1 MSGLR
6 IGAYYWD
13 EPLAKGGM
21 GAVWR
26 GRHRHTG
33 TPVALKVLLAEAVR
47 DPWYRRAFSHEIRA
61 VAALDHPAVV
71 RVFDR
76 GSIPSTPPAQEA
88 GLTGGSPFLVMEL
101 LQGGTLRPLLGRLPW
116 PQLRWTLLRIL
127 DGLAHAHAH
136 GVLHR
141 DIKPANLLLNRSRT
155 RVVLTDFGIARPR
168 TLEAAAPTDDWVV
181 GTPTYMA
188 PEQARGR
195 WRDQGP
201 WTDLYALGCLAW
213 ALLTGRPPRSGAELE
228 SDPTLRQRPLPQLL
242 PTHPVPDGLGSWLR
256 KMLATAPR
264 ARFQRA
270 PDAAWELSR
279 LAEPETTTITP
290 VQSHLVTQSP
300 AMVRLRGPRSTGLV
314 PDLGAGPTRQPPER
328 WTPDVATQSVELS
341 GEAPALVGL
350 RRMPLLG
357 RESLQDTL
365 WQQLILAIMDR
376 QPRAVVVRGAPGL
389 GRTTLLEWVGHRVG
403 ELGVA
408 EAISVAQVPSSEA
421 HEAAPGSRL
430 AHALGQLFRCADMPV
445 ERARRQLDRALEGLP
460 SLSLT
465 STELDGLS
473 RIFGQLGPERTASR
487 PPPFPSPQARHAT
500 LRRLLQAMAELRPR
514 VLLLDDAHEDPD
526 GITLARRL
534 MQRSDGPLLMVLSAP
549 ESIRPAVEERFARL
563 VGETS
568 ATTLTLTPLDDAVLA
583 QALDQLLRL
592 DPALREQVLRHAR
605 GNPQLATTTVRAW
618 RAWRLL
624 VRGRRG
630 HLLNRPGPPPLPD
643 DIAAAWRARL
653 DRFLTAADPSVGLA
667 LELAAHMG
675 EGVRSQAWR
684 SACAAGGFELV
695 DSLEDALLDTG
706 LGMASGDGPASGWH
720 FAHPALVSAL
730 QTRAAAGG
738 RSADH
743 HKALLSTDS
752 RRGPT
757 ALEQRAHHHHGAGEL
772 DVAVDCMRRA
782 VLAWRTRGEYSHAGA
797 LLDRWQNW
805 LRTSSVA
812 ENNPAWGRLALERA
826 EWTHMRGNRRVAL
839 STARDA
845 LDAARSQGWPLLE
858 AVAMRVVGT
867 LERSGHPEAPGH
879 LLLARSVAMLEE
891 LDPRP
896 SPDSERRRELGL
908 ARVRLASSYRRMGQH
923 DRSHALCIA
932 ALSDFEAAQEPRLQ
946 GFAALNLGRAAL
958 SLGSRE
964 EGERWLE
971 TAQTIYA
978 EAGDH
983 QMAAV
988 SEAELADLARKE
1000 GRLDDAQPAFEH
1012 ARSVIQAA
1020 GRPAWIPLLHL
1031 TLIDLARENW
1041 EAARLRTEQM
1051 LPALRRSGE
1060 QVYASYAI
1068 ALHLVAVAR
1077 LQRWDEVAVD
1087 CDLLEPSLQDRG
1099 AQDFEVF
1106 ELLAGIALA
1115 AREREDLPL
1124 ARRIRRLAVKMR
1136 PPDPT

>member
-1 MSGLR
+1 
-6 IGAYYWD
+6 
-13 EPLAKGGM
+13 M

-47 DPWYRRAFSHEIRA
+47 DPWYRRAFNHEIRA

-76 GSIPSTPPAQEA
+76 GRVPNTPSAQEA
-88 GLTGGSPFLVMEL
+88 GLTAGSPFLVMEL
-101 LQGGTLRPLLGRLPW
+101 LEGGTLRPLLG
-116 PQLRWTLLRIL
+116 QLTWLQIRWTLLRIL

-141 DIKPANLLLNRSRT
+141 DIKPANLLLDASRT

-168 TLEAAAPTDDWVV
+168 TVAAAAPTDDWVV

-228 SDPTLRQRPLPQLL
+228 SDPTLRARPLPQLL
-242 PTHPVPDGLGSWLR
+242 PAHPVPNGLGSWLR
-256 KMLATAPR
+256 KMLASTPR

-270 PDAAWELSR
+270 PDAAWELLR
-279 LAEPETTTITP
+279 LAEPETTTVTP
-290 VQSHLVTQSP
+290 VQSHLITLSP
-300 AMVRLRGPRSTGLV
+300 AMVRLGGSRRTALV

-328 WTPDVATQSVELS
+328 WTPDFATQAVELS

-357 RESLQDTL
+357 REALQDTL
-365 WQQLILAIMDR
+365 WQELILAIMDR

-389 GRTTLLEWVGHRVG
+389 GRTTLLEWLGHRVG

-408 EAISVAQVPSSEA
+408 EAISMAQTPSSEA
-421 HEAAPGSRL
+421 HEAPPGSRL
-430 AHALGQLFRCADMPV
+430 AHALAQLFRCADMPV
-445 ERARRQLDRALEGLP
+445 EQARRQLDRVLEGLP
-460 SLSLT
+460 LLSLT
-465 STELDGLS
+465 STELDGLA
-473 RIFGQLGPERTASR
+473 RIFGQAEPHASSAR

-500 LRRLLQAMAELRPR
+500 LRRLLQAMADLRPR
-514 VLLLDDAHEDPD
+514 VLLLDDVHEDPD

-534 MQRSDGPLLMVLSAP
+534 VKHSEGPLLVVLSAP
-549 ESIRPAVEERFARL
+549 DTTRPAVEEGLAQLLRQRR
-563 VGETS
+563 
-568 ATTLTLTPLDDAVLA
+568 ATALTLTPLDDAVLA

-592 DPALREQVLRHAR
+592 DPDLRAQVLRHAR

-630 HLLNRPGPPPLPD
+630 HLLNRPGPPPLPN
-643 DIAAAWRARL
+643 DISAAWRARL
-653 DRFLTAADPSVGLA
+653 DRFLSAADPSVGLA
-667 LELAAHMG
+667 LEVAAHMD
-675 EGVRSQAWR
+675 EGVRPQPWQR
-684 SACAAGGFELV
+684 ACAEWGFELAE
-695 DSLEDALLDTG
+695 SLQDGLLDTG
-706 LGMASGDGPASGWH
+706 LGVASGDDPASGWH

-730 QTRAAAGG
+730 QARAAAAG
-738 RSADH
+738 RSAAH
-743 HKALLSTDS
+743 HRALLSTS
-752 RRGPT
+752 SQTGPT

-772 DVAVDCMRRA
+772 DAAVDCMRRA

-797 LLDRWQNW
+797 LLDRWQVW
-805 LRTSSVA
+805 LRASNVA
-812 ENNPAWGRLALERA
+812 ESNPAWGRLALERA

-839 STARDA
+839 ATARDA
-845 LDAARSQGWPLLE
+845 LEGARSHGWPLLE

-867 LERSGHPEAPGH
+867 LEGGGRPEAPGH
-879 LLLARSVAMLEE
+879 LLLVQAVGLLEE

-896 SPDSERRRELGL
+896 SSDSERRRELGL
-908 ARVRLASSYRRMGQH
+908 ARVRLAASFSRMGHH
-923 DRSHALCIA
+923 DSSHALCTA
-932 ALSDFEAAQEPRLQ
+932 ALADFEAAEATRLQ
-946 GFAALNLGRAAL
+946 GIAALNLGRASL
-958 SLGSRE
+958 SLGRRE

-1020 GRPAWIPLLHL
+1020 GRPAWIPLLNL
-1031 TLIDLARENW
+1031 TLIALARENW
-1041 EAARLRTEQM
+1041 QGARLRTEQM

-1060 QVYASYAI
+1060 KVYASYAI
-1068 ALHLVAVAR
+1068 ALHLVAAAR
-1077 LQRWDEVAVD
+1077 LQRWDDVAVD
-1087 CDLLEPSLQDRG
+1087 CGELETLLDDRG
-1099 AQDFEVF
+1099 AQDMEVF
-1106 ELLAGIALA
+1106 ELLAAAALW
-1115 AREREDLPL
+1115 ARESENLPL

-1136 PPDPT
+1136 PRHAT